1 MNMNMSF
8 IYGECHENVNIPTC
22 WTVLDA
28 NRVFFSNISV
38 GKSVLLTFFYSTLI
52 GTMKGHSNIQC

>member
-1 MNMNMSF
+1 MNMNMF

-28 NRVFFSNISV
+28 NRVVFSNISV
-38 GKSVLLTFFYSTLI
+38 GKSVLLTFFFTPL
-52 GTMKGHSNIQC
+52 